1 MYSQGIDKNIS
12 YIVLEYYD
20 RLQNLN
26 LIRREFRKIN
36 EVVEE
41 WLQ

>member
-1 MYSQGIDKNIS
+1 MYSQGIGKNIS